1 MKRLKEIIKYI
12 NELDIVADIGCD
24 HGYLLKL
31 AIENRNI
38 KKGYAIDN
46 KIGPLNSAKQNLE
59 KYDNIVFKLSD
70 GLINVDESDINCV
83 VIAGMGGMLINNIFD
98 DSVEKFKKINKVI
111 VCPNRNID
119 KVRLNFNNNGFKI
132 VNESIVFEDSKYYEI
147 IVFEKGNQTLS
158 DKELYFGP
166 VLLQEKNNIFISKWK
181 EYYNK
186 ISNIEHKMDEIR
198 MLEGVLNES

>member
-1 MKRLKEIIKYI
+1 
-12 NELDIVADIGCD
+12 
-24 HGYLLKL
+24 
-31 AIENRNI
+31 
-38 KKGYAIDN
+38 
-46 KIGPLNSAKQNLE
+46 
-59 KYDNIVFKLSD
+59 
-70 GLINVDESDINCV
+70 
-83 VIAGMGGMLINNIFD
+83 MLINNIFD

-132 VNESIVFEDSKYYEI
+132 VNESIVYEDSKYYEI
-147 IVFEKGNQTLS
+147 IVFEKGNQALS

-186 ISNIEHKMDEIR
+186 ISNIEHKIDEIR